1 MRRGSSWSVMGA
13 ILGCFYLMSW
23 GSFCWESQAARQ
35 APPAPIRKLTGHRG
49 GITSMV
55 FHPQG
60 TWLAVGGGNGDI
72 RLWSLANGELL
83 ARLQDPREGGA
94 RISHLGVSA
103 DGRYLSM
110 TSRAS
115 VVVWDVADLKKITIR
130 YEDTYNPN
138 PDLVGTIT
146 GDGKLCFVARREGTE
161 GRLQAYSLVN
171 RSLFDLP
178 LPAGA
183 HVVAIASIPD
193 RESTLA
199 AAYCA
204 VGPKGETGRIVL
216 VGLGDTRVLDKDV
229 PAPGLDDPIS
239 ISFSTDG
246 RWLVANNATQVSL
259 WRVPGS
265 QVIRGPAQVLPLR
278 TLTAAVGPNNHLVV
292 ATKDEDDDYVTLQF
306 FDLSSPSPQ
315 LLGQQSTS
323 IPWVSA
329 LAFSPREPVLA
340 VADDEE
346 GTVELYPVPVMKK

>member
-1 MRRGSSWSVMGA
+1 MRGGLIWGALGVIFGSFG
-13 ILGCFYLMSW
+13 LTGW
-23 GSFCWESQAARQ
+23 GSFGGESQATSQ
-35 APPAPIRKLTGHRG
+35 SPPAPIRKLAGHRG
-49 GITSMV
+49 GITSMA

-60 TWLAVGGGNGDI
+60 AWLAVGGGNGDI

-115 VVVWDVADLKKITIR
+115 VVVWDVSDLKKITIR

-138 PDLVGTIT
+138 PELIGTIT

-178 LPAGA
+178 LPAEA

-193 RESTLA
+193 AESALT

-216 VGLGDTRVLDKDV
+216 VGLGNTRVLGKDV

-265 QVIRGPAQVLPLR
+265 QVIRGPAQVLPIR
-278 TLTAAVGPNNHLVV
+278 ALTAAVGPHNRLAI
-292 ATKDEDDDYVTLQF
+292 ATKDEDDDYVTLQLY
-306 FDLSSPSPQ
+306 DLSGSSPQ
-315 LLGQQSTS
+315 LLGQQSTT

-329 LAFSPREPVLA
+329 LAFSPREPLLA
-340 VADDEE
+340 IADDEE
-346 GTVELYPVPVMKK
+346 GTVELYSIPIAKK

>member
-1 MRRGSSWSVMGA
+1 MYRGITGV
-13 ILGCFYLMSW
+13 ILGVVVSSSCLMT
-23 GSFCWESQAARQ
+23 WESPAQENRA
-35 APPAPIRKLTGHRG
+35 APPAVRKLAGHRG
-49 GITSMV
+49 GITSLA

-60 TWLAVGGGNGDI
+60 AWLAVGGGNGDI
-72 RLWSLANGELL
+72 RIWSLPNGELL
-83 ARLQDPREGGA
+83 ARLHDPREGGA

-115 VVVWDVADLKKITIR
+115 VVVWDVSDLKKITVR

-138 PDLVGTIT
+138 PDLIGTIT

-178 LPAGA
+178 LPEGA
-183 HVVAIASIPD
+183 HVVAIAAIPD
-193 RESTLA
+193 GESSLT

-204 VGPKGETGRIVL
+204 GGAKGENGRIVL
-216 VGLGDTRVLDKDV
+216 VGLGDPRLIDKDV
-229 PAPGLDDPIS
+229 PAPGIDDPIS

-246 RWLVANNATQVSL
+246 KWLVANNMTQVSL

-265 QVIRGPAQVLPLR
+265 QLIRGPAQVLPLR
-278 TLTAAVGPNNHLVV
+278 ALTAAVGPNNRLAV
-292 ATKDEDDDYVTLQF
+292 AVKDEDDPFVTLQF
-306 FDLSSPSPQ
+306 FDLSGSSPQ
-315 LLGQQSTS
+315 PLLQQSTTIS
-323 IPWVSA
+323 WVSA
-329 LAFSPREPVLA
+329 MAFSPRDGLLA

-346 GTVELYPVPVMKK
+346 GVVELYPAVHSK